1 MIDIELSHGRSG
13 SWTLPRSHHLASAPY
28 DVEVI
33 ESTDNKRHPA
43 STMSP
48 KGEPL
53 KVSIGALDELD
64 PDTFDWAAY
73 RGSYKGTLL
82 SN

>member
-1 MIDIELSHGRSG
+1 
-13 SWTLPRSHHLASAPY
+13 
-28 DVEVI
+28 
-33 ESTDNKRHPA
+33 
-43 STMSP
+43 MSP

-53 KVSIGALDELD
+53 RVSIGALDELD

-73 RGSYKGTLL
+73 RGTYKGTLL

>member
-1 MIDIELSHGRSG
+1 MTGLSHGH
-13 SWTLPRSHHLASAPY
+13 TILPPHHD

-73 RGSYKGTLL
+73 RGTYKGTLL